1 MTSKHITKEDINQTG
16 NVLLGKASR
25 LSKDDAN
32 SVLKQFRENH
42 LQPMTLLREHYRTD
56 IKKT

>member
-1 MTSKHITKEDINQTG
+1 MLATRTMNSKHITKEDINQTG

-32 SVLKQFRENH
+32 SVLKQFRENRKFRF
-42 LQPMTLLREHYRTD
+42 LYQNQQ
-56 IKKT
+56 